1 MPVIKEKA
9 IIISLTNGEQLVD
22 RNETLSDKDA
32 IIQEILDQMPYC
44 ELLEATLITHK
55 PIMQMDVT
63 DTSYEDNLMPDDSQ
77 YKDDGPW
84 QTYGQKK
91 MF

>member
-9 IIISLTNGEQLVD
+9 IIISLNSGEQMVF

-44 ELLEATLITHK
+44 EICSATLVTHK

-63 DTSYEDNLMPDDSQ
+63 DTSYQDNLMPDDSQ
-77 YKDDGPW
+77 YKEDGQW
-84 QTYGQKK
+84 QTYGQNKIR
-91 MF
+91 